1 MAVEEHNDSAEV
13 FMAGSSQ
20 AVRLPKEY
28 RLPDT
33 CEEVSIRRVGG
44 TLILTSRYANWDELL
59 AEMGPGD
66 DSFVDAVLE
75 AKHEALG

>member
-20 AVRLPKEY
+20 AVRLPNEY

-44 TLILTSRYANWDELL
+44 TLILTPRYANWDELL

-75 AKHEALG
+75 AKREAPG